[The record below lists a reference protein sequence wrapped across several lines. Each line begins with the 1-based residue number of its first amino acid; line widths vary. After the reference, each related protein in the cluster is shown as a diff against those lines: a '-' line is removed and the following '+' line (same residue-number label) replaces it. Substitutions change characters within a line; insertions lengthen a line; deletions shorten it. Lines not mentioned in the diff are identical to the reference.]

1 MAYFDNFKQL
11 RDWVRKKNKAY
22 PANPEEL
29 GIVFE
34 DRRVTCYGYNENFNE
49 CFVFYSEYVNVFGYE
64 FIKEKVKFIDN
75 AIAKGWAEL
84 FLANFENLKEMA
96 ISEFRSSLD
105 YVASLLN
112 ISDIELYE
120 IFKDDV
126 PFYTDADYYR
136 WGIKHLKDSKYH
148 YFYIL
153 LILLLD
159 DEQVLSD
166 ASYTCTP
173 QRDAQIQEEIYEAQK
188 RVVNRFLYINSH
200 HNNEIALNRL
210 YESFKQIN
218 DSGIYEY
225 KFVLPFN
232 KSQKEDSYPLTGS
245 FFIPWNKVDFFNGFF
260 IIFHPKFPNGGVGRS
275 GLRVDNP
282 ISRVAFNDVKSLFLS
297 KLDPIFVDAK
307 DGSIVRAYNHN
318 KLNDCIS
325 LIEQKVCSSSSSPK
339 RDSVKRNAKK
349 ELTKQEAKTMIVD
362 AKSKFLD
369 FLCEEQLG
377 KYKVICCLEN
387 KINSNGSV
395 ASEYAYIFTIN
406 EDDNLVTIAFENSKD
421 SRCTYLFYIHRDDW
435 ELATEAIY
443 EFFSSDVVNKR
454 EGIARGFSE
463 FKMPNNY
470 KCHRIM
476 HSDYTN
482 WKFKILQ

>member
-11 RDWVRKKNKAY
+11 RNWVKKNNKAC
-22 PANPEEL
+22 PAKPEEL
-29 GIVFE
+29 GVVFE
-34 DRRVTCYGYNENFNE
+34 ENSATHYKYYDNYNE
-49 CFVFYSEYVNVFGYE
+49 CFVFYSEYVNVFGYD
-64 FIKEKVKFIDN
+64 FIKEKVELIDDE
-75 AIAKGWAEL
+75 IVKGWAQL
-84 FLANFENLKEMA
+84 FLANFKNNKKEE
-96 ISEFRSSLD
+96 ISSIIDSLD
-105 YVASLLN
+105 YVARRLK
-112 ISDIELYE
+112 ISSDELHKV
-120 IFKDDV
+120 FKDDL
-126 PFYTDADYYR
+126 PFYVDADYYK
-136 WGIKHLKDSKYH
+136 WGIKHLKDNKYH

-159 DEQVLSD
+159 EEQLPSD
-166 ASYTCTP
+166 SPHIYSP
-173 QRDAQIQEEIYEAQK
+173 QIEEEIQEGVYESQK
-188 RVVNRFLYINSH
+188 KVVDRFLYVCLRQK
-200 HNNEIALNRL
+200 ELALSKL
-210 YESFKQIN
+210 FESFKQIN
-218 DSGIYEY
+218 DSGIYKY
-225 KFVLPFN
+225 KFALSYN
-232 KSQKEDSYPLTGS
+232 KLQKEDSYPLTGS

-260 IIFHPKFPNGGVGRS
+260 IIFHPKFPNGGVGKS